1 MLNIK
6 NQDQHFVNMKWY
18 RGDKSF
24 ARIKKNLQDLMKTK
38 KCCQWNY
45 NNECTAII

>member
-18 RGDKSF
+18 RGDNQQSTRF
-24 ARIKKNLQDLMKTK
+24 DENRK